1 VTSLELKIPPDVVAL
16 VVAGLMW
23 LVFTV
28 TPRLNV
34 SIGYRVFAAAALALL
49 GLLLLAAA
57 KVALGR
63 AHTTG
68 DARHPGSA
76 RHLVT
81 GGVYRVTRNPIYLAM
96 TLLLLA
102 WAASLSNLV
111 SACVSAS
118 FALYI
123 QRFQIRPE
131 ERVLGSLFGQS
142 YMDYARRVR
151 RWL

>member
-81 GGVYRVTRNPIYLAM
+81 GGVYRVTRNPTYLAM
-96 TLLLLA
+96 TLLLLS
-102 WAASLSNLV
+102 WAVALASPASVWV
-111 SACVSAS
+111 SAV
-118 FALYI
+118 FALYV

-131 ERVLGSLFGQS
+131 EPALGFLFGQDYS
-142 YMDYARRVR
+142 DYARRVR

>member
-1 VTSLELKIPPDVVAL
+1 MTSLELKIPPDVVAL

-96 TLLLLA
+96 TLLLLS
-102 WAASLSNLV
+102 WAVALASPASVWV
-111 SACVSAS
+111 SAV
-118 FALYI
+118 FALYV

-131 ERVLGSLFGQS
+131 ERALGFLFGQDYS
-142 YMDYARRVR
+142 DYARRVR

>member
-81 GGVYRVTRNPIYLAM
+81 GGVYRVTRNPIYPAM
-96 TLLLLA
+96 TLLLLS
-102 WAASLSNLV
+102 WAVALASPASVWV
-111 SACVSAS
+111 SAV
-118 FALYI
+118 FALYV

-131 ERVLGSLFGQS
+131 ERALGFLFGQDYS
-142 YMDYARRVR
+142 DYARRVR

>member
-1 VTSLELKIPPDVVAL
+1 
-16 VVAGLMW
+16 MW
-23 LVFTV
+23 AVFTV

-34 SIGYRVFAAAALALL
+34 SIGYRVLRRRRLALL

-96 TLLLLA
+96 TLLLLS
-102 WAASLSNLV
+102 WAASLSNLA

-118 FALYI
+118 F
-123 QRFQIRPE
+123 RPLHPA
-131 ERVLGSLFGQS
+131 VPDTPGGTS
-142 YMDYARRVR
+142 ARLPLRAE
-151 RWL
+151 LH